1 MARNP
6 SSNTRRRRPYKLTR
20 NKLLKAIRGSG
31 GILSEIARRC
41 GVHTSTV
48 TDALRRKGWEAVEA
62 LRLAELESTADL
74 AEAVIIETFER
85 REANPAL
92 ASQNARWFLSRKA
105 RDRGY
110 GDARA
115 IGTERSDTPAGA
127 GTPPELVPIECLSL
141 ETRRKILE
149 ELEAAGTHNKHNDET
164 AR

>member
-1 MARNP
+1 M
-6 SSNTRRRRPYKLTR
+6 RRRPYKLTR
-20 NKLLKAIRGSG
+20 NKVLKAIRGSG

-48 TDALRRKGWEAVEA
+48 TDALRRKGWEDIESA
-62 LRLAELESTADL
+62 RLAELESTADL

-85 REANPAL
+85 RQANPAL

-115 IGTERSDTPAGA
+115 IGTERDHAPGGA
-127 GTPPELVPIECLSL
+127 GTPPEVVPIECLSL

-149 ELEAAGTHNKHNDET
+149 ELEAVGKHNKHNDEA